1 VKEPPKKLAG
11 RLDRDTKVAGVS
23 QHITEHTKMA
33 AATEVAQA
41 TTTTTTPPQNSSLYV
56 GDLDREATEASLY
69 ELFSQVRVVTLLG
82 GPRRQP
88 ALVQHQLPWQG
99 KWC

>member
-1 VKEPPKKLAG
+1 
-11 RLDRDTKVAGVS
+11 
-23 QHITEHTKMA
+23 MA

-69 ELFSQVRVVTLLG
+69 ELFSQVRVVTPLG
-82 GPRRQP
+82 GPRRQR
-88 ALVQHQLPWQG
+88 AHVSQQLPCYAMILSTICFCRSGPWPPSV
-99 KWC
+99 CAAML

>member
-1 VKEPPKKLAG
+1 MIATPKLAG
-11 RLDRDTKVAGVS
+11 VSLQHTAG
-23 QHITEHTKMA
+23 HTKMA

-69 ELFSQVRVVTLLG
+69 ELFSQVRGVTPLV
-82 GPRRQP
+82 GPWTSARARQ
-88 ALVQHQLPWQG
+88 ALTAQADYT
-99 KWC
+99 C

>member
-1 VKEPPKKLAG
+1 
-11 RLDRDTKVAGVS
+11 
-23 QHITEHTKMA
+23 MA

-69 ELFSQVRVVTLLG
+69 ELFSQVRVVTPLG
-82 GPRRQP
+82 VPRRQRHRAGSNCRGSP
-88 ALVQHQLPWQG
+88 
-99 KWC
+99 